1 MIITDSKLL
10 ETSDEEKLLRQTE
23 FVHLKDICYLDY
35 TGAGI
40 YSQSQM
46 NLIGDQ
52 LKTSLLSHPHG
63 SSVLSDLCVA
73 EVDQIRSQILQ
84 YFDTDSDQ
92 YSIIFTSGA
101 TSAIKTV
108 SEYFHF
114 NEGSF
119 VYLTDNHTSVLGMRE
134 LVKTPHIHKLSS
146 DEARKVLNQSA
157 EDCTT
162 KPCVQN
168 VAGPNSLFVYP
179 AQSNFSGVKYP
190 LSWCST
196 VTTNQSFHQQVQ
208 SPNSNWYTLLDAAT
222 YCTSNKLSLNHD
234 MPDFVCIS
242 FYKMFGYPTGL
253 GALLVKNSSAH
264 VLNKT
269 YYGGGTVKIAL
280 ANENFHVKKDGLQDK
295 FEDGTV
301 NYLGIIS
308 LKHGFNLKNS
318 LWKDKTNVF
327 KMAQYTYL
335 FLKHLY
341 YPNQRPAVELYH
353 DNDYSNR
360 QTQGSI
366 VNFNLLREDGTYY
379 GYSEVQNL
387 ANLKKIQLRTGCHC
401 NPGACQRFL
410 GLSDDKV
417 KYHFDQGHVCGDD
430 KDIIEGKPTG
440 SVRVSYGY
448 ASNWDDVK
456 YFLSFVKQYFASQSA
471 SISTI
476 DTFPSNVNHE
486 VVCKLDS
493 MNLQPEKE
501 PIIEETTGNGK
512 LEKIFLY
519 PVKACGFYEVKG
531 RWELNASGL
540 KYDRQWMIVNQSGVA
555 LTQKLEKNLCFIHP
569 NFDFTSNV
577 MILTYKNSESS
588 IEVLLKMNETD
599 EKNVDN
605 LCRSKVCND
614 KITGYDCGDSV
625 ALWLDEQ
632 LNHTGL
638 RLIRLK
644 QRTSKRNLNSF
655 SNMGQYLLIT
665 IPSVQA
671 QLKELGNK
679 FNAMFQLDSFVHRFR
694 SNFVLS
700 GSFHARAENDWDE
713 VRIETNEGLLS
724 FQVKSQCTRC
734 QYIYVDQTTG
744 ITTDI
749 PLGITKFG
757 VYINNNF
764 ALDNDKTL
772 YLSVG
777 DKAFCKNKIRD

>member
-1 MIITDSKLL
+1 MIFKDSKLL
-10 ETSDEEKLLRQTE
+10 EASEEEKMLRQTE
-23 FVHLKDICYLDY
+23 FVHLKDMCYLDY

-40 YSQSQM
+40 YSQSQI
-46 NLIGDQ
+46 NNISEQ
-52 LKTSLLSHPHG
+52 FKFCLLSHPHG

-73 EVDQIRSQILQ
+73 EVDQIRSLILQ

-101 TSAIKTV
+101 TAAIKTV
-108 SEYFHF
+108 SEYFQF
-114 NEGSF
+114 NGGSF

-134 LVKTPHIHKLSS
+134 LIKTPHIQNLSP
-146 DEARKVLNQSA
+146 DGARKVLNERVEESHTQS
-157 EDCTT
+157 
-162 KPCVQN
+162 CVQN

-179 AQSNFSGVKYP
+179 AQSNFSGAKYP
-190 LSWCST
+190 LSWCSA
-196 VTTNQSFHQQVQ
+196 VTTSQLFHQHIQ

-222 YCTSNKLSLNHD
+222 YCTSNKLSLKHD

-253 GALLVKNSSAH
+253 GALLIKNSSAH

-280 ANENFHVKKDGLQDK
+280 ANENFHIKKDGLQDK
-295 FEDGTV
+295 FEDGTI

-308 LKHGFNLKNS
+308 LKHGFNFKNS
-318 LWKDKTNVF
+318 LWKDKSNVF

-353 DNDYSNR
+353 NNDYKDS
-360 QTQGSI
+360 QYQGSI

-401 NPGACQRFL
+401 NPGACQSFL

-417 KYHFDQGHVCGDD
+417 KYHFYQGHVCGDD

-440 SVRVSYGY
+440 SVRISYGY

-456 YFLSFVKQYFASQSA
+456 YFLSFIKQYFAPQA
-471 SISTI
+471 TLISTT
-476 DTFPSNVNHE
+476 DTFPTSINHKMICQ
-486 VVCKLDS
+486 VDTL
-493 MNLQPEKE
+493 NLQQERE
-501 PIIEETTGNGK
+501 AIIEETGTAK

-519 PVKACGFYEVKG
+519 PVKSCGFYEVKG
-531 RWELNASGL
+531 KWEVNASGL
-540 KYDRQWMIVNQSGVA
+540 KYDRQWMIVTDSGVA

-569 NFDFTSNV
+569 NFDFTSNL
-577 MILTYKNSESS
+577 MILTYKNSGSS
-588 IEVLLKMNETD
+588 IKVSLEMNETD
-599 EKNVDN
+599 EKDVDN

-614 KITGYDCGDSV
+614 KIIGYDCGDSV
-625 ALWLDEQ
+625 GCWLDAQ

-665 IPSVQA
+665 IPSIEA
-671 QLKELGNK
+671 QLKELRNK
-679 FNAMFQLDSFVHRFR
+679 SNTIFELESFVHRFR
-694 SNFVLS
+694 SNFVVS
-700 GSFHARAENDWDE
+700 GSFQGSAENDWDE
-713 VRIETNEGLLS
+713 VLIETNGGLLS

-744 ITTDI
+744 ITTDVQ
-749 PLGITKFG
+749 LGITKFG

-764 ALDNDKTL
+764 RLNNDEKL
-772 YLSVG
+772 YLSIG
-777 DKAFCKNKIRD
+777 DKAYYKNKI